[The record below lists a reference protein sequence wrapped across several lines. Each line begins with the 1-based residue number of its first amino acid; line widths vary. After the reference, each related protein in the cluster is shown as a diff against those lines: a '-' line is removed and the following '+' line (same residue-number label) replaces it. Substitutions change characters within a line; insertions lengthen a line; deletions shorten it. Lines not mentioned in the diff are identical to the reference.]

1 MPKSAVPCGFPEC
14 EFGEAMVDGG
24 GEVKTVPV
32 SEDAETVEL
41 RPSCYQCEET
51 YLVGVQYGRF
61 RAVRVLR
68 ERLAILSDPAMIA
81 WTEEL
86 IRLVDSIDDPG
97 LATAK
102 LEDGCEIEDDELL
115 CTECGEPMVVN
126 EDGTTNH
133 TSEDEPTGIDHDA
146 DEDHVALAPED

>member
-1 MPKSAVPCGFPEC
+1 MSETAACGFPTC
-14 EFGEAMVDGG
+14 EFGEAMVGGDGK
-24 GEVKTVPV
+24 VKTVPV
-32 SEDAETVEL
+32 SEDAETVHL
-41 RPSCYQCEET
+41 RPTCYHCGEVYE
-51 YLVGVQYGRF
+51 VGVQHGRF

-68 ERLAILSDPAMIA
+68 ERLAILSDPAMVA

-97 LATAK
+97 IEGAT
-102 LEDGCEIEDDELL
+102 LEPGCEIEEDELL